1 MSFLKRLVDTK
12 RPASMKEKGNYERY
26 VNIIRQYFNEGGSHE
41 RRVWESKKEKLKV
54 TSLEWFIFN

>member
-1 MSFLKRLVDTK
+1 
-12 RPASMKEKGNYERY
+12 MKEKGNYERY